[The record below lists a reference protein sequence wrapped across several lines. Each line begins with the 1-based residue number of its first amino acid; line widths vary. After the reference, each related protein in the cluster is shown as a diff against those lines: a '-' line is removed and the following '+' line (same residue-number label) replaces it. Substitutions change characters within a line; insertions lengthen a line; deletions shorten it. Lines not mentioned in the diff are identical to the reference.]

1 MDPDYSFEG
10 GSKRTLWLILGGSVL
25 VIVIIVLL
33 LIYFLHKQQ
42 SGNKNPNAQGNAAI
56 TVGDYDYIYPC
67 SVATMSDYAT
77 AFGLN
82 DGGTIGYRYEKSAL
96 RGASGDLTQI
106 AAQADTNAGYTSS
119 CALTMPKDPA
129 APNEVTATV
138 TIKQF
143 SRPKG
148 ADDNLSRDQ
157 LTAASLSKNPNVTPP
172 TLPSFVT
179 NSVLTAP
186 VAPNNVLEASISHNN
201 LYVTLDY
208 ALQDG
213 DTMATA
219 TPKLDA
225 FAKQIISKTD
235 NKAVATK
242 PTDLTGHTTFLNMP
256 FIDVCRAIDFP
267 KVTAL
272 FPDAQFRPD
281 TMTSDNQYGA
291 PTNLPAA
298 GNGVFSSCG
307 VNYNTAADRAGLRA
321 FNASPDAQGL
331 SLEDEY
337 PQGMHLAVNT
347 YATADAAKAALA
359 AKKAAQTPKTPGPV
373 LQDVKG
379 LGDAAYSYHG
389 QNVYQKSA
397 TRRSA
402 AGTQVNYTIT
412 EDDYIVLTGNRI
424 VSISFQQDS
433 ESDPYATG
441 PLTISQTLA
450 QQLFAICKDML
461 GARANT

>member
-42 SGNKNPNAQGNAAI
+42 TANNTNGKSAAAL
-56 TVGDYDYIYPC
+56 TVGNYDYIYPC
-67 SVATMSDYAT
+67 SVATINDYMA

-82 DGGTIGYRYEKSAL
+82 DGGIIGYRYEKSAL
-96 RGASGDLTQI
+96 RGASGDLTQL

-119 CALTMPKDPA
+119 CALTMPKTPT
-129 APNEVTATV
+129 APSEVTATV

-143 SRPKG
+143 SGSKG
-148 ADDNLSRDQ
+148 ADDSLNRDQ

-179 NSVLTAP
+179 NSVLIAP

-225 FAKQIISKTD
+225 FAKQIIGKTD
-235 NKAVATK
+235 NKTIATK
-242 PTDLTGHTTFLNMP
+242 PTDLTGHTTFLNTP

-267 KVTAL
+267 KLTAL
-272 FPDAQFRPD
+272 FGDVQFRPD
-281 TMTSDNQYGA
+281 FMTSDNQYGA
-291 PTNLPAA
+291 PANLPEAA
-298 GNGVFSSCG
+298 NGVFSSCG
-307 VNYNTAADRAGLRA
+307 ITYNTASDRAGLRA

-337 PQGMHLAVNT
+337 PQGFHVAVNT
-347 YATADAAKAALA
+347 YASADAAKAALA

-379 LGDAAYSYHG
+379 MGDAAYSYHG
-389 QNVYQKSA
+389 QNIYQKSA

-412 EDDYIVLTGNRI
+412 EDDYVVLTGNRI
-424 VSISFQQDS
+424 VSISFQQNS
-433 ESDPYATG
+433 ESDPYTTS
-441 PLTISQTLA
+441 PLTVTQDQIKNIF
-450 QQLFAICKDML
+450 QLCKDVL
-461 GARANT
+461 AGHNN

>member
-10 GSKRTLWLILGGSVL
+10 GSKRTLWLILGGSLL
-25 VIVIIVLL
+25 VIAAIVLL

-42 SGNKNPNAQGNAAI
+42 TANNNTSGKGVAAL
-56 TVGDYDYIYPC
+56 TVGDYDYVYPC
-67 SVATMSDYAT
+67 SVAAMSDYAA

-82 DGGTIGYRYEKSAL
+82 DGGTIGYRYEKAAL
-96 RGASGDLTQI
+96 RGVSGDLTQL

-119 CALTMPKDPA
+119 CALTMPKNPS
-129 APNEVTATV
+129 APSEVTATV

-143 SRPKG
+143 SGSKG
-148 ADDNLSRDQ
+148 ADDSLNRDQ
-157 LTAASLSKNPNVTPP
+157 LTAASLSNNPNVTPP

-179 NSVLTAP
+179 NSVLIAP

-225 FAKQIISKTD
+225 FAKQIINKTD
-235 NKAVATK
+235 NKVIATK
-242 PTDLTGHTTFLNMP
+242 PTDLSGHGTFISTP

-267 KVTAL
+267 KLTAL
-272 FPDAQFRPD
+272 FTDVHFRPD
-281 TMTSDNQYGA
+281 NMTSDNQYGA
-291 PTNLPAA
+291 PANLPEA

-307 VNYNTAADRAGLRA
+307 MTYNTAADRAGLRA
-321 FNASPDAQGL
+321 FNTSPDAQGL

-337 PQGMHLAVNT
+337 PQGFHVAVNT
-347 YATADAAKAALA
+347 YASTDAAKAALA
-359 AKKAAQTPKTPGPV
+359 AKKAAQTPKTPGLMP
-373 LQDVKG
+373 QDIKA

-412 EDDYIVLTGNRI
+412 EDDYVVLTGNRI
-424 VSISFQQDS
+424 VSISFQQNS
-433 ESDPYATG
+433 ESDPYITG
-441 PLTISQTLA
+441 PLTVNQTLA
-450 QQLFAICKDML
+450 QQIFSLCKDML
-461 GARANT
+461 SARNN